1 MVLEIISVFFYRNK
15 RLIFDNFNLK
25 LKKSQTMILIG
36 SNGIGK
42 TTLFEL
48 IVGVLEP
55 QKGIIKINN
64 HLIQNMFE
72 KKRKNFTYLP
82 HKDGLKENLTILEN
96 IKNWNYL
103 SANKYD
109 FEKIKSSL
117 DYFDL
122 FKIKDEN
129 VGNLSQGQRK
139 KISLSKLLLSKNLL
153 WLLDEPFNGLDS
165 DSIIKTKKILENH
178 RKTGGVVLLS
188 SHIDVKIKSSRKIVL
203 NKLRQKKRRDISEI
217 NTWEEL

>member
-48 IVGVLEP
+48 IVGILEP

-188 SHIDVKIKSSRKIVL
+188 SHIDVKIKSS
-203 NKLRQKKRRDISEI
+203 
-217 NTWEEL
+217 

>member
-48 IVGVLEP
+48 IVGILEP

-64 HLIQNMFE
+64 QLIQKMFE

-82 HKDGLKENLTILEN
+82 HKDGLKDNLTIIEN
-96 IKNWNYL
+96 IENWNYL

-109 FEKIKSSL
+109 FEKLKSSL

-139 KISLSKLLLSKNLL
+139 KVSLSKLILSKNLL

-165 DSIIKTKKILENH
+165 DSITKTKRILENH
-178 RKTGGVVLLS
+178 RKTGGAVLLS

-203 NKLRQKKRRDISEI
+203 NKLRQKKRRDIYEI
-217 NTWEEL
+217 NSWEEL

>member
-1 MVLEIISVFFYRNK
+1 MVLEIISVLFYRNK

-25 LKKSQTMILIG
+25 LKNSQIMILIG

-48 IVGVLEP
+48 IVGILEP

-64 HLIQNMFE
+64 QLIQKMFE

-82 HKDGLKENLTILEN
+82 HKDGLKDNLTIIEN
-96 IKNWNYL
+96 IENWNYL
-103 SANKYD
+103 SASKHD
-109 FEKIKSSL
+109 FVKLKSSL

-139 KISLSKLLLSKNLL
+139 KVSLSKLILSNNLL

-165 DSIIKTKKILENH
+165 DSIIKTKRILENH
-178 RKTGGVVLLS
+178 RKNGGSVLLS

-203 NKLRQKKRRDISEI
+203 NKLRQKRRRDICEI
-217 NTWEEL
+217 NSWEEL

>member
-1 MVLEIISVFFYRNK
+1 MK
-15 RLIFDNFNLK
+15 
-25 LKKSQTMILIG
+25 
-36 SNGIGK
+36 
-42 TTLFEL
+42 
-48 IVGVLEP
+48 
-55 QKGIIKINN
+55 
-64 HLIQNMFE
+64 

-103 SANKYD
+103 SANKND

-203 NKLRQKKRRDISEI
+203 NKLKQKKKRYF
-217 NTWEEL
+217 

>member
-48 IVGVLEP
+48 IVGILEP

-103 SANKYD
+103 SANKND

-203 NKLRQKKRRDISEI
+203 NKLKQKKRRDISEI

>member
-1 MVLEIISVFFYRNK
+1 MVLEIKSVFFYRNK

-48 IVGVLEP
+48 IVGILEP

-64 HLIQNMFE
+64 QLIQKMFE

-82 HKDGLKENLTILEN
+82 HKDGLKDNLTIIEN
-96 IKNWNYL
+96 IENWNYL

-109 FEKIKSSL
+109 FEKLKSSL

-139 KISLSKLLLSKNLL
+139 KVSLSKLILSKNLL

-165 DSIIKTKKILENH
+165 DSIIKTKRILENH
-178 RKTGGVVLLS
+178 RKTGGAVLLS

-203 NKLRQKKRRDISEI
+203 NKLRQKKRRDIYEI
-217 NTWEEL
+217 NSWEEL

>member
-25 LKKSQTMILIG
+25 LKNSQIMILIG

-48 IVGVLEP
+48 IVGILEP

-64 HLIQNMFE
+64 QLIQKMFE

-82 HKDGLKENLTILEN
+82 HKDGLKDNLTIIEN
-96 IKNWNYL
+96 IENWNYL
-103 SANKYD
+103 SASKYD
-109 FEKIKSSL
+109 FVKLKSSL

-139 KISLSKLLLSKNLL
+139 KVSLSKLILSNNLL

-165 DSIIKTKKILENH
+165 DSIIKTKRILENH
-178 RKTGGVVLLS
+178 RKNGGSVLLS

-203 NKLRQKKRRDISEI
+203 NKLRQKRRRDICEI
-217 NTWEEL
+217 NSWEEL

>member
-48 IVGVLEP
+48 IVGILEP

-64 HLIQNMFE
+64 QLIQKMFE

-82 HKDGLKENLTILEN
+82 HKDGLKDNLTIIEN
-96 IKNWNYL
+96 IENWNYL

-109 FEKIKSSL
+109 FEKLKSSL

-139 KISLSKLLLSKNLL
+139 KVSLSKLILSKNLL

-165 DSIIKTKKILENH
+165 DSIIKTKRILENH
-178 RKTGGVVLLS
+178 RKTGGAVLLS

-203 NKLRQKKRRDISEI
+203 NKLRQKKRRDIYEI
-217 NTWEEL
+217 NSWEEL

>member
-48 IVGVLEP
+48 IVGILEP

-82 HKDGLKENLTILEN
+82 HKDGLKENLTILKN
-96 IKNWNYL
+96 IKNWNCL

-139 KISLSKLLLSKNLL
+139 KVSLSKLILSNNLL

-165 DSIIKTKKILENH
+165 DSIIKTKRILENH
-178 RKTGGVVLLS
+178 RKNGGSVLLS

-203 NKLRQKKRRDISEI
+203 NKLRQKRRRDICEI
-217 NTWEEL
+217 NSWEEL

>member
-48 IVGVLEP
+48 IVGILEP

>member
-1 MVLEIISVFFYRNK
+1 
-15 RLIFDNFNLK
+15 
-25 LKKSQTMILIG
+25 MILIG

-48 IVGVLEP
+48 IVGILEP

-64 HLIQNMFE
+64 QLIQKMFE

-82 HKDGLKENLTILEN
+82 HKDGLKDNLTIIEN
-96 IKNWNYL
+96 IENWNYL
-103 SANKYD
+103 SASKYD
-109 FEKIKSSL
+109 FVKLKSSL

-139 KISLSKLLLSKNLL
+139 KVSLSKLILSNNLL

-165 DSIIKTKKILENH
+165 DSIIKTKRILENH
-178 RKTGGVVLLS
+178 RKNGGSVLLS

-203 NKLRQKKRRDISEI
+203 NKLRQKRRRDISEI
-217 NTWEEL
+217 NSWEELWELMVFSI

>member
-1 MVLEIISVFFYRNK
+1 M
-15 RLIFDNFNLK
+15 
-25 LKKSQTMILIG
+25 IG

-48 IVGVLEP
+48 IVGILEP